1 MFYEILKNEISEA
14 TVTHPLEAAATNI
27 PQNVGPNELSAL
39 FLWSLL
45 LFSYKMQKKK
55 NQSKQ
60 KAPLL
65 IFLWCFQLGYFNIKN
80 QNPKSEEAKEN
91 NNKRNGH

>member
-14 TVTHPLEAAATNI
+14 TVTHPLEAAAATNI

-39 FLWSLL
+39 FPWSLL
-45 LFSYKMQKKK
+45 LFSYKMQKK

-65 IFLWCFQLGYFNIKN
+65 IFL
-80 QNPKSEEAKEN
+80 
-91 NNKRNGH
+91 